1 MAERISFDGGGLVS
15 GESAT
20 SHVTGHPSSSS
31 DSGEKL
37 CFNYSFVNFRGQMLK
52 RPELIISV
60 L

>member
-31 DSGEKL
+31 DSGEKNVL
-37 CFNYSFVNFRGQMLK
+37 TINL
-52 RPELIISV
+52 LI
-60 L
+60 LEGRC